1 MDTSTA
7 AITAHTAQSTDNTH
21 LSSALDYFVC
31 GCCFGIVFSF
41 FSLAPNGIIKGVD
54 EFFFSPSGGVVYK
67 IQKSLSIESFFGG
80 NKLKKKKQTN
90 KGNLK

>member
-1 MDTSTA
+1 MDTSSA

-31 GCCFGIVFSF
+31 GCCFGFVFSF

-54 EFFFSPSGGVVYK
+54 EFFFFHLPAVLYLKYK
-67 IQKSLSIESFFGG
+67 SHFQL
-80 NKLKKKKQTN
+80 
-90 KGNLK
+90 NLFLEGIN

>member
-7 AITAHTAQSTDNTH
+7 GITAHTAQSTDNTH

-31 GCCFGIVFSF
+31 GCCFGFLFSF
-41 FSLAPNGIIKGVD
+41 FSLARNGIIKGAD
-54 EFFFSPSGGVVYK
+54 EFLFSPSGGVVL
-67 IQKSLSIESFFGG
+67 IQKSLSIESFLARINLK
-80 NKLKKKKQTN
+80 NKN